1 MHRDYLACLAWLA
14 LGPSWCDAGGPPSPA
29 SSRPQLVPHGQ
40 VTMSTALS
48 GLDGPSDITLS
59 LAGLSNLHSLASQR
73 EARLCSITGPN
84 TI

>member
-1 MHRDYLACLAWLA
+1 M
-14 LGPSWCDAGGPPSPA
+14 
-29 SSRPQLVPHGQ
+29 PHGQ